1 MFEIKNFTGN
11 VLAITDEEV
20 KNDWHLGLLR
30 ALGKV
35 ARGAS
40 PLDSMGSWG
49 VTVPGSNR
57 AHIRGGLG
65 TGNSRPCPLV
75 EIYDVREE
83 RGEEYIHDTF
93 NGGSTKDIM
102 LLKAKATCECGQ
114 IVKHPVEMEIS
125 PGELIYMVMNADN
138 N

>member
-35 ARGAS
+35 ACGAL

-57 AHIRGGLG
+57 AHIRGGDG
-65 TGNSRPCPLV
+65 VKYCPLV

-93 NGGSTKDIM
+93 NGGSTKDII
-102 LLKAKATCECGQ
+102 LLKAKATCECGRV
-114 IVKHPVEMEIS
+114 VKHPVEMEIS